1 MTASASPGQSTF
13 RPWTS
18 NLVLLCYG
26 LICAWMAYHFL
37 FTRGHLVEFA
47 GALAV
52 CFVFIAYQWRQLS
65 RRTWGQRV
73 EVRAINELRTALD
86 RIEGTAISS
95 GVKLP
100 YGGDADAV
108 VILDGVRFNLEIK
121 SIENPS
127 KVTAGHAKQAQKAG
141 EALMSIPVI
150 WLPGSK
156 RKEARQ
162 QRGVHVVA
170 GNSKDLIKFLRM
182 LR

>member
-1 MTASASPGQSTF
+1 M
-13 RPWTS
+13 
-18 NLVLLCYG
+18 
-26 LICAWMAYHFL
+26 
-37 FTRGHLVEFA
+37 
-47 GALAV
+47 
-52 CFVFIAYQWRQLS
+52 
-65 RRTWGQRV
+65 
-73 EVRAINELRTALD
+73 
-86 RIEGTAISS
+86 SS

-108 VILDGVRFNLEIK
+108 VILDGVRFNLEVK
-121 SIENPS
+121 SIENPR

-156 RKEARQ
+156 RKEARE

-170 GNSKDLIKFLRM
+170 GNSKDLIKFLRT